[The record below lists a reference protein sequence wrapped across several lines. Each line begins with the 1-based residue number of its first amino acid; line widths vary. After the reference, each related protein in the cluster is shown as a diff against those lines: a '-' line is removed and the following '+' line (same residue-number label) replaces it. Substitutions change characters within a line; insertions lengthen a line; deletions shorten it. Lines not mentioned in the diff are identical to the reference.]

1 VPGLTSGLRANA
13 VRGVLWTALQKW
25 YSRFAQL
32 ITLVVLAR
40 VLDSTTFGLVALASV
55 FVMIIGALA
64 ELGLTTYLV
73 QADSIGAKTGST
85 ALWCNLAAAG
95 LLCAVLELTAP
106 LIASG
111 FDEPELTAL
120 IRVSALGVLFI
131 AGSAVPIA
139 LLTRAMTMK
148 PLALR
153 QMAGTTVGSVGSIL
167 MALNGAGAW
176 ALVFQT
182 LAPLVV
188 GFVVLW
194 AAVTWR
200 PRWEFSGSDAK
211 KMVVFGV
218 PVLGT
223 ALIHQL
229 RDRGDE
235 LVIGAVLGA
244 QLLGVWVISVRL
256 MRVVIDLFTSVVST
270 MALTTFAKVT
280 EDPVR
285 FTRAIRQAISA
296 GAAMLAPVMV
306 GLALT
311 SPVLIPF
318 IFGNQWVQ
326 AGEVSQIISYVGII
340 IAIQWL
346 DGSIW
351 WALRKPGTEFTLT
364 VTISVVHLL
373 IVLIAAPHGLVVL
386 AWAML
391 GRYLLLAPIRVIALK
406 VRGGLSMSIYADL
419 PRIFAAVAVMAVTIL
434 VLDRWVLD
442 GLPASLRLLVD
453 LLAGLAGWVVGMK
466 LFAAS
471 VAGSLTSDIK
481 LALRR

>member
-1 VPGLTSGLRANA
+1 MPGLNSGLRADA

-40 VLDSTTFGLVALASV
+40 VLDATSFGLVALASV
-55 FVMIIGALA
+55 FVLIIGALA

-73 QADSIGAKTGST
+73 QVETIGKKTAST
-85 ALWCNLAAAG
+85 ALWSNLAVAA
-95 LLCAVLELTAP
+95 LLCLVLELTAP
-106 LIASG
+106 MIAAA
-111 FDEPELTAL
+111 FDEPDLAPL
-120 IRVSALGVLFI
+120 IRVLAIGVLFI
-131 AGSAVPIA
+131 AGSAVPTA

-153 QMAGTTVGSVGSIL
+153 QMVGTTVGSVGSIL

-176 ALVFQT
+176 SLVFQT
-182 LAPLVV
+182 VAPLVV

-194 AAVTWR
+194 AAVSWR
-200 PRWEFSGSDAK
+200 PSLEFSGPDAR
-211 KMVVFGV
+211 KMVVFGL

-223 ALIHQL
+223 ALIHQM

-244 QLLGVWVISVRL
+244 QVLGVWVIAVRL
-256 MRVVIDLFTSVVST
+256 MRVVIDLFTSVVSA

-280 EDPVR
+280 DDRVR

-296 GAAMLAPVMV
+296 GAAMLTPVMV

-318 IFGNQWVQ
+318 IFGDQWVA
-326 AGEVSQIISYVGII
+326 AGQVSQIISYVGIV

-391 GRYLLLAPIRVIALK
+391 GRYLLLAPVRVIALK
-406 VRGGLSMSIYADL
+406 IRGGISMSIYADL
-419 PRIFAAVAVMAVTIL
+419 PRILAAGAVMAAALL
-434 VLDRWVLD
+434 VSDRWLVA
-442 GLPASLRLLVD
+442 GLPDSLRLSIDLV
-453 LLAGLAGWVVGMK
+453 AGLAGWLLGMK
-466 LFAAS
+466 LFAGAVARSLAS
-471 VAGSLTSDIK
+471 DVK